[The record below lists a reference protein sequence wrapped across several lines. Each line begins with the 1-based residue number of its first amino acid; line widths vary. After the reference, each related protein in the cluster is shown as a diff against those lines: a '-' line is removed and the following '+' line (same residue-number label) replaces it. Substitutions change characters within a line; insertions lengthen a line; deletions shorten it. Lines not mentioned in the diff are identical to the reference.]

1 MTANNTR
8 SKAYPADKT
17 IMMIAGEAS
26 GDLHGSSLAASL
38 KAIDPGLRLI
48 GMGGEKMIRAGLE
61 SYQNIEDLSVIGLG
75 EILSSLG
82 KFTAVFRFLV
92 GKLDSERPDC
102 VVLIDYP
109 EFNLRFAKEAK
120 KRGIPVIY
128 YISPQIWAWRKGRVK
143 IVRKFVEKMLVIF
156 AFEKEFYEKEGIAAE
171 FVGHPLLD
179 VVKPRLSREAFLK
192 LHGLDENKKTL
203 ALLPGSR
210 QTEVARNLPIMI
222 KAAGIIK
229 NKFGGDVQ
237 FVIAK
242 PKEIKGE
249 AYEEILKLNTPS
261 PLPSPLRG
269 EGGVRGNVSGYKI
282 IEDCPYDCVNA
293 ADMVLVASGT
303 ATLETAIMEKPMLI
317 IYKVSFI
324 TWLVGKMLVK
334 IPDIGLVN
342 IVAGERIV
350 PEFIQFDATAEKI
363 ANEAIGLISSP
374 DKINETKARLR
385 AVKEKIGGPG
395 ASGRAA
401 QKILAVIQTAS

>member
-1 MTANNTR
+1 M
-8 SKAYPADKT
+8 PKT
-17 IMMIAGEAS
+17 IMIIAGEAS
-26 GDLHGSSLAASL
+26 GDLHGSSLASSL
-38 KAIDPGLRLI
+38 KAIDPDLRLI
-48 GMGGEKMIRAGLE
+48 GMGGEKMIKAGVE

-75 EILSSLG
+75 EVLSNLG

-92 GKLDSERPDC
+92 GRLDSEKPDC

-120 KRGIPVIY
+120 KRNIPVIY

-143 IVRKFVEKMLVIF
+143 IVKKFIEKMMVIF
-156 AFEKEFYEKEGIAAE
+156 AFEKEFYEKEAVAAE

-179 VVKPRLSREAFLK
+179 VVRPRFSREEFLK
-192 LHGLDENKKTL
+192 LQGLADNKKIL

-210 QTEVARNLPIMI
+210 QIEVIRNLPVML

-229 NKFGGDVQ
+229 NKFGEDVQ

-249 AYEEILKLNTPS
+249 IYAEILKDCVLKP
-261 PLPSPLRG
+261 
-269 EGGVRGNVSGYKI
+269 KI
-282 IEDCPYDCVNA
+282 IEDYPYDCVNA
-293 ADMVLVASGT
+293 ADLVLVASGT
-303 ATLETAIMEKPMLI
+303 ATLETAILEKPMLI
-317 IYKVSFI
+317 IYKVSFL

-342 IVAGERIV
+342 IVAGARIV

-363 ANEAIGLISSP
+363 ADEAIGLISSP
-374 DKINETKARLR
+374 EKINEIKINLR
-385 AVKEKIGGPG
+385 AVKEKLGGPG
-395 ASGRAA
+395 ASRRAA
-401 QKILAVIQTAS
+401 QSILATLSHQE

>member
-1 MTANNTR
+1 M
-8 SKAYPADKT
+8 PKT

-38 KAIDPGLRLI
+38 KAIYPGLRLI
-48 GMGGEKMIRAGLE
+48 GMGGDKMVKAGLE

-75 EILSSLG
+75 EILRSLG
-82 KFTAVFRFLV
+82 KFKAVFRLLAE
-92 GKLDSERPDC
+92 KLDSERPDC

-143 IVRKFVEKMLVIF
+143 TVRELIKKMLVIF

-179 VVKPRLSREAFLK
+179 VVKPRLSREEFLK
-192 LHGLDENKKTL
+192 LHGLDDSKKTL

-229 NKFGGDVQ
+229 NKLGGNVQ

-242 PKEIKGE
+242 PKEVKGSI
-249 AYEEILKLNTPS
+249 YEEILRRDNPS

-269 EGGVRGNVSGYKI
+269 EDGARGYVSAYKI

-293 ADMVLVASGT
+293 ADLVLVASGT
-303 ATLETAIMEKPMLI
+303 ATLETAILEKPMLI
-317 IYKVSFI
+317 IYKVSLL
-324 TWLVGKMLVK
+324 TWLAAKMLVK

-342 IVAGERIV
+342 IVAGSRIV
-350 PEFIQFDATAEKI
+350 PEFIQFDATPEKI
-363 ANEAIGLISSP
+363 ADEAIDIISSP
-374 DKINETKARLR
+374 DKINETKAKLI

-395 ASGRAA
+395 ASVRAA
-401 QKILAVIQTAS
+401 EIILSVIQTAS

>member
-1 MTANNTR
+1 M
-8 SKAYPADKT
+8 PKT
-17 IMMIAGEAS
+17 IMIIAGEAS
-26 GDLHGSSLAASL
+26 GDLHGSSLASSL
-38 KAIDPGLRLI
+38 KAIDPDLRLI
-48 GMGGEKMIRAGLE
+48 GMGGEKMIKAGVE

-75 EILSSLG
+75 EVLSNLG

-92 GKLDSERPDC
+92 GRLDSEKPDC

-120 KRGIPVIY
+120 KRNIPVIY

-143 IVRKFVEKMLVIF
+143 IVKKFIEKMMVIF
-156 AFEKEFYEKEGIAAE
+156 AFEKEFYEKEAVAAE

-179 VVKPRLSREAFLK
+179 VVRPRFSREEFLK
-192 LHGLDENKKTL
+192 LQGLADNKKIL

-210 QTEVARNLPIMI
+210 QIEVIRNLPVML

-229 NKFGGDVQ
+229 NKFGEDVQ

-249 AYEEILKLNTPS
+249 IYAEILKDCVLKP
-261 PLPSPLRG
+261 
-269 EGGVRGNVSGYKI
+269 KI
-282 IEDCPYDCVNA
+282 IEDYPYDCVNA
-293 ADMVLVASGT
+293 ADLVLVASGT
-303 ATLETAIMEKPMLI
+303 ATLETAILEKPMLI
-317 IYKVSFI
+317 IYKVSFL

-342 IVAGERIV
+342 IVAGARIV

-363 ANEAIGLISSP
+363 ADEAIGLISSP
-374 DKINETKARLR
+374 EKINEIKINLR
-385 AVKEKIGGPG
+385 AVKEKLGGPG
-395 ASGRAA
+395 ASRRAA
-401 QKILAVIQTAS
+401 RSILATLSHQE

>member
-1 MTANNTR
+1 MI
-8 SKAYPADKT
+8 KA
-17 IMMIAGEAS
+17 GV
-26 GDLHGSSLAASL
+26 
-38 KAIDPGLRLI
+38 
-48 GMGGEKMIRAGLE
+48 E

-75 EILSSLG
+75 EVLSNLG

-92 GKLDSERPDC
+92 GRLDSEKPDC

-120 KRGIPVIY
+120 KRNIPVIY

-143 IVRKFVEKMLVIF
+143 IVKKFIEKMMVIF
-156 AFEKEFYEKEGIAAE
+156 AFEKEFYEKEAVAAE

-179 VVKPRLSREAFLK
+179 VVRPRFSREEFLK
-192 LHGLDENKKTL
+192 LQGLADNKKIL

-210 QTEVARNLPIMI
+210 QIEVIRNLPVML

-229 NKFGGDVQ
+229 NKFGEDVQ

-249 AYEEILKLNTPS
+249 IYAEILKDCVLKP
-261 PLPSPLRG
+261 
-269 EGGVRGNVSGYKI
+269 KI
-282 IEDCPYDCVNA
+282 IEDYPYDCVNA
-293 ADMVLVASGT
+293 ADLVLVASGT
-303 ATLETAIMEKPMLI
+303 ATLETAILEKPMLI
-317 IYKVSFI
+317 IYKVSFL

-342 IVAGERIV
+342 IVAGARIV

-363 ANEAIGLISSP
+363 ADEAIGLISSP
-374 DKINETKARLR
+374 EKINEVKINLR
-385 AVKEKIGGPG
+385 AVKEKLGGPG
-395 ASGRAA
+395 ASRRAA
-401 QKILAVIQTAS
+401 RSILATLSHQE

>member
-1 MTANNTR
+1 M
-8 SKAYPADKT
+8 PKT
-17 IMMIAGEAS
+17 IMIIAGEAS
-26 GDLHGSSLAASL
+26 GDLHGSSLASSL
-38 KAIDPGLRLI
+38 KAIDPDLRLI
-48 GMGGEKMIRAGLE
+48 GMGGEKMIKAGVE

-75 EILSSLG
+75 EVLSNLG

-92 GKLDSERPDC
+92 GRLDSEKPDC

-120 KRGIPVIY
+120 KRNIPVIY

-143 IVRKFVEKMLVIF
+143 IVKKFIEKMMVIF
-156 AFEKEFYEKEGIAAE
+156 AFEKEFYEKEAVAAE

-179 VVKPRLSREAFLK
+179 VVRPRFSREEFLK
-192 LHGLDENKKTL
+192 LQGLADNKKIL

-210 QTEVARNLPIMI
+210 QIEVIRNLPVML

-229 NKFGGDVQ
+229 NKFGEDVQ

-249 AYEEILKLNTPS
+249 IYAEILKDCVLKP
-261 PLPSPLRG
+261 
-269 EGGVRGNVSGYKI
+269 KI
-282 IEDCPYDCVNA
+282 IEDYPYDCVNA
-293 ADMVLVASGT
+293 ADLVLVASGT
-303 ATLETAIMEKPMLI
+303 ATLETAILEKPMLI
-317 IYKVSFI
+317 IYKVSFL

-342 IVAGERIV
+342 IVAGARIV

-363 ANEAIGLISSP
+363 ADEAIGLISSP
-374 DKINETKARLR
+374 EKINEVKINLR
-385 AVKEKIGGPG
+385 AVKEKLGGPG
-395 ASGRAA
+395 ASRRAA
-401 QKILAVIQTAS
+401 RSILATLSHQE